1 MLNDRIEGR
10 WIDCFAAALAL
21 CELPKGATV
30 AILSESQSRQ
40 INVHLTEL
48 AALRLGLVPFHI
60 ILPTP
65 PQNAGVA
72 IRSTGSSI
80 AIQGIRPV
88 IDALKGA
95 TMVADLTVE
104 GLMHSD
110 ETPEILN
117 SGGRILYISNEHPE
131 VLERLAPD
139 AGLIPRVRRGREK
152 MLAAKRMHVTSKA
165 GTDLHIGLEGARI
178 GGNLGAVPAPSMLAT
193 WPGGIC
199 SCFPALGT
207 VNGTLV
213 LDTGDINITF
223 KRYLERPITLRIE
236 KDYVTA
242 VEGEGL
248 DAELMRSYFS
258 AWGDSEAYGTSH
270 VGWGMN
276 PGARWDSMIM
286 YDKSEI
292 NGIEMRA
299 FAGNFLFSTG
309 ANPFADRHTLGHFDL
324 PVRRCTIT
332 LDGTPVVI
340 DGALVPELA

>member
-10 WIDCFAAALAL
+10 WIDCFTAALAL
-21 CELPKGATV
+21 CELPPGATV

-60 ILPTP
+60 VLPTP
-65 PQNAGVA
+65 RQTVGVA
-72 IRSTGSSI
+72 IRSTGSSV

-88 IDALKGA
+88 IEALKGA

-110 ETPEILN
+110 ETPEILG

-139 AGLIPRVRRGREK
+139 ASLIPRVRRGREM
-152 MLAAKRMHVTSKA
+152 MLAAKHMHVTSKA
-165 GTDLHIGLEGARI
+165 GSDLRIGLESARI

-242 VEGEGL
+242 VEGDGL

-258 AWGDSEAYGTSH
+258 AWGDRDAYGTSH

-309 ANPFADRHTLGHFDL
+309 ANPFANRHTLGHFDL
-324 PVRRCTIT
+324 PVRNCTIT